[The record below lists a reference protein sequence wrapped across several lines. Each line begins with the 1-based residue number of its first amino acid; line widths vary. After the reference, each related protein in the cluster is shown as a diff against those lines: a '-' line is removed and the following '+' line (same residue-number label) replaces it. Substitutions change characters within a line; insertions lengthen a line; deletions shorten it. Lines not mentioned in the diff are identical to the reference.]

1 MVTGPGHQSNA
12 RMSLVFSLYTLTEG
26 FLCRDISPTS
36 EIRVEI
42 QRTNRDLFWAKGR
55 QTNEVIDLQGLLNDF
70 WSSDK
75 HEFIVLSKL

>member
-12 RMSLVFSLYTLTEG
+12 RMSLVSSLYTLADG
-26 FLCRDISPTS
+26 SVFRDISPTS

-42 QRTNRDLFWAKGR
+42 QRISGDLFWAKGR
-55 QTNEVIDLQGLLNDF
+55 QANEVIDLQDLLNDY

-75 HEFIVLSKL
+75 HEFVVLSKL